1 MQKTK
6 IPSIYQLFQVQSP
19 VADLSKVPITA
30 ACRIGTHRHPREK
43 FNPQFFFDYRQLRRI
58 LTNINEE
65 KPLWI
70 WGPAGCGKT
79 ETVEQIAIRLMRPL
93 FVISCS
99 EDTRIKDLLG
109 MTGLTESEKGNSITD
124 YQRGVLYKGLS
135 TPDAIVVFDEIN
147 MSLSGVVAELNKM
160 LQSREILIT
169 ETGETLKFA
178 DHVTIVATAN
188 TAGTFDET
196 GLYHGSNAQNG
207 ATMSRFSGLHMGYLP
222 PEKEIIML
230 RRQFPSADQDL
241 NIVESSKTF
250 TEMAVDLATLIRSL
264 VEQGVVRLPFTVRQ
278 LMTFLKRTLDY
289 GKDIREGFADAY
301 YDLLTMQERQAV
313 GEVFKNVYSIEME

>member
-1 MQKTK
+1 MQKK

-19 VADLSKVPITA
+19 VSDLSKVPITA
-30 ACRIGTHRHPREK
+30 ACRVGTHRHPRDT
-43 FNPQFFFDYRQLRRI
+43 FNPQFFFDYRSLRRI

-79 ETVEQIAIRLMRPL
+79 ETIEQIAIRLMRPL
-93 FVISCS
+93 FVISFS
-99 EDTRIKDLLG
+99 EDTRINDLLG
-109 MTGLTESEKGNSITD
+109 MTGLDESEKGNSITT
-124 YQRGVLYKGLS
+124 YQRGVLNKALT
-135 TPDAIVVFDEIN
+135 TPDAIVVLDEIS
-147 MSLSGVVAELNKM
+147 MAPPGVVAELNKL
-160 LQSREILIT
+160 LQSREILIR
-169 ETGETLKFA
+169 ETGESLRMA
-178 DHVTIVATAN
+178 DHVAIVATAN
-188 TAGTFDET
+188 TAGTFDES

-207 ATMSRFSGLHMGYLP
+207 ATMSRFSGLRIGYLP

-230 RRQFPSADQDL
+230 RRRFPNADQELD
-241 NIVESSKTF
+241 IVESSKSF
-250 TEMAVDLATLIRSL
+250 TEMAVDLASLLRSL
-264 VEQGVVRLPFTVRQ
+264 VDQGVVRLPFTVRN

-301 YDLLTMQERQAV
+301 YDLLTMQERTAV